1 MKHRL
6 LITIALTA
14 LLGAVAA
21 TSAAAER
28 GHHHHRFRGELF
40 QFRGEV
46 VTATST
52 SVQVTVEGGNRAAL
66 RTMLGQSQ
74 NETFTIGPKT
84 EILVWNAGVP
94 HVASYGDLK
103 PGTWVNVNIR
113 ARRGTDLA
121 HLTATP
127 AGTIGDRATKPTPPQ
142 YPLYLF
148 RGTVDGPQSG
158 GHVVLHVRG
167 GNRRALRLLI
177 GQSRDQTFTYG
188 TSTIFLLW
196 QGKVPTVIDA
206 SQLKAGDLITVRIRA
221 PRLST
226 LAQVEATPAV
236 HVGDHEPANAP
247 DKS

>member
-6 LITIALTA
+6 LIMIALTA

-21 TSAAAER
+21 TSASADRREHGRAH
-28 GHHHHRFRGELF
+28 GNLF

-46 VTATST
+46 VAATST

-66 RTMLGQSQ
+66 RAMLGQPQ

-196 QGKVPTVIDA
+196 QGKVPTVIDP

-226 LAQVEATPAV
+226 LAQVEATAAA
-236 HVGDHEPANAP
+236 HVGDHEPADAP